1 MNNETRYKQGHFIGL
16 GIAIGLPLGIPIG
29 LMLGNIALGP
39 ALGLP
44 FGIAI
49 GVLMEQRLNPHPIPL
64 TEEEK
69 ARQRKWGWWGMVIGM
84 VVFVLLLALYLVS

>member
-1 MNNETRYKQGHFIGL
+1 MNDETRYKQGHFIGL

-44 FGIAI
+44 FGLII
-49 GVLMEQRLNPHPIPL
+49 GILMEQRFNPNPIPL

-69 ARQRKWGWWGMVIGM
+69 YRQRQWGGWSVVVGL
-84 VVFVLLLALYLVS
+84 VVFAVLLTLYLII